1 MSIFLKVKEIISFPA
16 RPLLS
21 GFFKYA
27 AIMACFFAVIL
38 APSSCFPIVSIEI
51 DASKTGKEI
60 SPFLWGGN
68 IPGWDQKIGHVDL
81 RIKEIINDMHFTVL
95 RFPAGLVSDAYHWK
109 NGVGPWKNRRE
120 NRLISKYLPH
130 RKGFIQNKVGT
141 NEFVAF
147 CRSLNASPLITVN
160 CGSGTPEEA
169 ADWVEYC
176 NGACGSHYGDL
187 RITHG
192 FQLPYN
198 IKYWEVGNELYG
210 KWHKFRMTGTA
221 YAEKFISFSKLMK
234 SRDPSIKIGI
244 VGGLTR
250 KDFQWTH
257 DVLRKAAPFADF
269 IVFHLYYPRNAGNN
283 LDRDDFARAV
293 MAAPVMLRS
302 QLDTIKNLPA
312 VRKNDLQIAF
322 TEYNTQYSKK
332 PGSSHTRKEIG
343 DLKSALSIAELYN
356 VFIQQDIFMANIWSV
371 LDKTELSLIK
381 SRRDILCISP
391 VYYVLYL
398 YANDFAK
405 IVVETRNDGPFFEA
419 HDLTRRGKFLKV
431 PSLSSIA
438 TVSRDGKSLYLI
450 VINRDLRRS
459 FDIVIN
465 IKNFIPDSNPTVW
478 TLSGPDPYSSNDGG
492 QKIVGLKVKHERK
505 DNNMFLL
512 PPISLTKI
520 KWTIKKP

>member
-1 MSIFLKVKEIISFPA
+1 MRISLKVKKIIKFPA
-16 RPLLS
+16 RPLLP
-21 GFFKYA
+21 GFFKYS
-27 AIMACFFAVIL
+27 AIMACLFAIIL
-38 APSSCFPIVSIEI
+38 TPSPCFSLICIEI

-60 SPFLWGGN
+60 SPLLWGGN
-68 IPGWDQKIGHVDL
+68 IPGWDQKTGNLDL
-81 RIKEIINDMHFTVL
+81 RIKEIIKDMHFTVL

-109 NGVGPWKNRRE
+109 NGVGPRKNRKKNE
-120 NRLISKYLPH
+120 LISRYFPH
-130 RKGFIQNKVGT
+130 RKGFVQNKVGT

-147 CRSLNASPLITVN
+147 CRRTNASPLITVN

-187 RITHG
+187 RIAHG
-192 FQLPYN
+192 FQAPYN

-210 KWHKFRMTGTA
+210 KWHKFRMTSTV
-221 YAEKFISFSKLMK
+221 YAKKFISFSKLMK

-244 VGGLTR
+244 VGGITR
-250 KDFQWTH
+250 KDFQWTR

-269 IVFHLYYPRNAGNN
+269 IVFHLYYPRNAGKN

-293 MAAPVMLRS
+293 MAAPVMLKS
-302 QLDTIKNLPA
+302 QLDTIKSLPA
-312 VRKNDLQIAF
+312 VRKNGLQIAF

-332 PGSSHTRKEIG
+332 PGSPHTRKEIG

-356 VFIQQDIFMANIWSV
+356 VFIQQDVFMANIWSV
-371 LDKTELSLIK
+371 HDKTELSLIK
-381 SRRDILCISP
+381 RRRDSICISP
-391 VYYVLYL
+391 AYYVLYL

-405 IVVETRNDGPFFEA
+405 TVVETRSDGPFIEA
-419 HDLTRRGKFLKV
+419 PDLIRKGKLLRV
-431 PSLSSIA
+431 PSLSSVA

-450 VINRDLRRS
+450 VINRNLRRS
-459 FDIVIN
+459 FNIVIN
-465 IKNFIPDSNPTVW
+465 IKNFIPDSDPTVW
-478 TLSGPDPYSSNDGG
+478 TLSGPGPYSNNDGG
-492 QKIVGLKVKHERK
+492 QKVVGIEVKHERK
-505 DNNMFLL
+505 DNNIFRL